1 MAEFDTLDLTF
12 WEDADGDR
20 HALTDPDLGLVLQG
34 RTDFGMP
41 AIERVKQ
48 EVPGL
53 EGATLLGTKI
63 KTREIDLK
71 LRVDAPTYAAKW
83 LVLRRV
89 VRWFNPLMGSGR
101 LIVQGVDG
109 FERYLRCSYSDGLGL
124 DEQPDQSP
132 YEQEFVL
139 VLEADDPLW
148 YDEEPEQLQFGLDLA
163 GDLFPIFPIT
173 LGSSAV
179 IANPVLSNPC
189 DAWARPVWTITG
201 PATEITLENRTTG
214 EVLHWE
220 GTLAEGQTLVIDTRR
235 DQKTAVIL
243 PDTSVYSGL
252 GMSRLW
258 PLAPGDNEVAI
269 VIVGAEPSTTVAME
283 FERSYLSC

>member
-1 MAEFDTLDLTF
+1 MPDTLDLTV
-12 WEDADGDR
+12 WEDADGER
-20 HALTDPDLGLVLQG
+20 HALTDPDLGLLLQG
-34 RTDFGMP
+34 RVDFGMP
-41 AIERVKQ
+41 VVERVKQ

-53 EGATLLGTKI
+53 DGATLLATKT
-63 KTREIDLK
+63 KTREVDLRLRID
-71 LRVDAPTYAAKW
+71 AASYAAKW
-83 LVLRRV
+83 LALRQVL
-89 VRWFNPLMGSGR
+89 RWFNPNRGPGR

-109 FERYLRCSYSDGLGL
+109 FERYLTASYSDGLGL

-132 YEQEFVL
+132 TAQEFVL

-148 YDEEPEQLQFGLDLA
+148 YDAEPERLQFGLELA
-163 GDLFPIFPIT
+163 PDFFPIFPIM
-173 LGSSAV
+173 LGASAV
-179 IANPVLSNPC
+179 VAAPVVTNPC
-189 DAWARPVWTITG
+189 DSWAWPVWTITG
-201 PATEITLENRTTG
+201 PATELTFENRTTG

-220 GTLAEGQTLVIDTRR
+220 GTVAEGQTLVIDTRR

-258 PLAPGDNEVAI
+258 PLAPDANELSL
-269 VIVGAEPSTTVAME
+269 VIVGAEPATTVALS